1 MIEEIEMRPIPTL
14 VAALC
19 AFTAVAPAAFAEG
32 ELNIYSSR
40 HYDNDD
46 KLYDQFTAATG
57 ITVNRI
63 EGNADEITER
73 LVAEGANSPADVLL
87 IVDAGRMFR
96 ADQAG
101 LLQPVTSAVLDERI
115 PAELRHPEGHWF
127 GFATRARVIFYDK
140 ERVTNPPQTYADLA
154 KPEFKGMICMRS
166 ASNIY
171 SLSLM
176 ASIIAHEGEEAA
188 KAWGAGL
195 LANLAREPEG
205 GDTDQLRAIASGQCA
220 IAISNTY
227 YFARALAETVEG
239 LTPADGSE
247 RIGWVFP
254 NQADRGTHMNI
265 SGAAVAANAPNRD
278 NAVKFLEY
286 LASDEAQQFFAAINY
301 EYPAVPGAAMDAI
314 VQGMGTFKADTLNLA
329 ALGEHQ
335 ARAQEIYNE
344 LGWK

>member
-1 MIEEIEMRPIPTL
+1 MRPLPFLAT
-14 VAALC
+14 AFC
-19 AFTAVAPAAFAEG
+19 AFIAGAPAVFAEG

-57 ITVNRI
+57 ITVNRF
-63 EGNADEITER
+63 EGNADEVTER
-73 LVAEGANSPADVLL
+73 LLAEGANSPADVLL
-87 IVDAGRMFR
+87 MVDAGRMFR
-96 ADQAG
+96 AYEAG

-115 PAELRHPEGHWF
+115 PAELRHPDGHWF
-127 GFATRARVIFYDK
+127 GFATRARVFFYD
-140 ERVTNPPQTYADLA
+140 RDVVANPPQTYADLA
-154 KPEFKGMICMRS
+154 DPEYAGMICMRS

-188 KAWGAGL
+188 RAWAAGL

-205 GDTDQLRAIASGQCA
+205 GDTDQIRAVASGQCA
-220 IAISNTY
+220 IAIANTY

-239 LTPADGSE
+239 LTPADGRD
-247 RIGWVFP
+247 RISWVFP
-254 NQADRGTHMNI
+254 NQADRGTHINV
-265 SGAAVAANAPNRD
+265 SGGAVAANAPNRD
-278 NAVKFLEY
+278 NAVAFLEY
-286 LASDEAQQFFAAINY
+286 LASDEAQQFFAGINY
-301 EYPAVPGAAMDAI
+301 EHPAVPGAAVDAI
-314 VQGMGTFKADTLNLA
+314 VEGMGTFKADRLNLA

-335 ARAQEIYNE
+335 ARAQEIFNE

>member
-1 MIEEIEMRPIPTL
+1 MRSLPFL
-14 VAALC
+14 AAALS
-19 AFTAVAPAAFAEG
+19 AFVAGAPAVFAEG

-73 LVAEGANSPADVLL
+73 LLAEGANSPADVLL
-87 IVDAGRMFR
+87 MVDAGRMFR

-101 LLQPVTSAVLDERI
+101 LLQPVVSDVLNERI
-115 PAELRHPEGHWF
+115 PAELRHPDGHWF
-127 GFATRARVIFYDK
+127 GFATRARVFFYDT
-140 ERVTNPPQTYADLA
+140 ERVTAPPQTYADLA
-154 KPEFKGMICMRS
+154 RPEYKGLICMRS

-176 ASIIAHEGEEAA
+176 ASIIAHEGEDAA
-188 KAWGAGL
+188 RTWAEGL

-220 IAISNTY
+220 IAIANTY
-227 YFARALAETVEG
+227 YFARALAEEVEG
-239 LTPADGSE
+239 LTPADGRD

-254 NQADRGTHMNI
+254 NQADRGTHINV

-278 NAVKFLEY
+278 NAVAFLEY

-301 EYPAVPGAAMDAI
+301 EYPAVPGAAVDAV
-314 VQGMGTFKADTLNLA
+314 VQGMGTFKADALNLA

-335 ARAQEIYNE
+335 ARAQEIFNE

>member
-1 MIEEIEMRPIPTL
+1 MRPLPFL
-14 VAALC
+14 AAALC
-19 AFTAVAPAAFAEG
+19 AFVAGAPAAFAQG

-73 LVAEGANSPADVLL
+73 LKAEGANSPADVLL
-87 IVDAGRMFR
+87 MVDAGRMFR
-96 ADQAG
+96 ADEAG
-101 LLQPVTSAVLDERI
+101 LLQSVTSAVLDERI
-115 PAELRHPEGHWF
+115 PAELRHPDGHWF
-127 GFATRARVIFYDK
+127 GFATRARVFFYDK
-140 ERVTNPPQTYADLA
+140 ESVTNPPLTYADLA
-154 KPEFKGMICMRS
+154 KPEYKGMICMRS

-220 IAISNTY
+220 IAVSNTY

-239 LTPADGSE
+239 LTPADGAE

-254 NQADRGTHMNI
+254 NQADRGTHINI
-265 SGAAVAANAPNRD
+265 SGAAIAANAPNRD
-278 NAVKFLEY
+278 NAVAFLEY

-301 EYPAVPGAAMDAI
+301 EYPAVPGASVDA
-314 VQGMGTFKADTLNLA
+314 VLQGMGTFKADTLNLA